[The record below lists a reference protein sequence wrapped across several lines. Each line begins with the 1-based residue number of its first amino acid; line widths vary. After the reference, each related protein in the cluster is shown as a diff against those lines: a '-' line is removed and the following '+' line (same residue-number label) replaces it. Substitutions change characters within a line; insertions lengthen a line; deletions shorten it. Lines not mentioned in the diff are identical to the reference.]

1 MPFGPDNSAVTDAEL
16 RATPVPVQVAALA
29 VSFSTTAPLANGAT
43 YTSVLVDLTAVGVS
57 QVQTEVLAD
66 QDGTMTFTFYAD
78 TGGTDVIR
86 TLTVPYSAADGY
98 RQFGAPTFGAS
109 VRYAFS
115 NDSGVNQTDFFFS
128 TKVLSGAVS
137 PQVLALNAFVS
148 PAMLATVNRSV
159 LTAQNPAGAYGNA
172 NRDEA
177 GNLQVALSRPLTGFG
192 ELRSVSPQPIAQI
205 DAVYGI
211 MDNVEAFVDASP
223 GTGST
228 TTSGGNFICQ
238 TGVGVGGYGVI
249 RTRRAVRYRPGQGS
263 IFRWTAIFDATN
275 KVASSLQAAGP
286 FNSTS
291 GFFVGYNGT
300 AFGVMHRTGGYHE
313 TQTLTLTAAATG
325 AETATLTLNSVAYA
339 IPVTNGTLEHNA
351 FEIAAWLNANQTV
364 WDAWQND
371 DTVVLF
377 AAGVG
382 SLAGTYT
389 LANDG
394 GGDTIAGTVARD
406 VAGVANTETWYTPD
420 ATWEDQLDGSGPSGM
435 TIDQEKGNVFE
446 LDLQYLGYG
455 DVEFKVENPNTG
467 RFFTFYRF
475 AFANALTT
483 PTLTN
488 PTLKVGWVAASL
500 GSTTN
505 LTVKGASALGG
516 VEGVLHPMRRPR
528 SFDSQRAS
536 VGGTLTSVFAIRVR
550 SVFRGLA
557 QLSEVLP
564 RIAFVSP
571 AGTKPCI
578 VKLLLNPTFDA
589 GASEPDWQ
597 YADENDSIVETD
609 IAGTTFTATGTELA
623 AFTVGGGTS
632 QSLNFV
638 DLAEEGIN
646 PVHLERGDVLC
657 IAASISGGA
666 GSDVAASLTWLED

>member
-1 MPFGPDNSAVTDAEL
+1 MPGVDV
-16 RATPVPVQVAALA
+16 
-29 VSFSTTAPLANGAT
+29 FSTAATADALREEENVNVAFAT
-43 YTSVLVDLTAVGVS
+43 TALLTASPGPGNVYTSSVIVTAGNGWS
-57 QVQTEVLAD
+57 QLQTEVLSD
-66 QDGTMTFTFYAD
+66 TNGTMTFTFYGDEA
-78 TGGTDVIR
+78 GTDVIR
-86 TLTVPYSAADGY
+86 TLTVPYVAADGY
-98 RQFGAPTFGAS
+98 RQFGAPTFGVA
-109 VRYAFS
+109 VKYQFQ
-115 NDSGVNQTDFFFS
+115 NDGGAQSDFYFT
-128 TKVLSGAVS
+128 TKLLRGAVS
-137 PQVLALNAFVS
+137 PQVLALDAFVS
-148 PAMLATVNRSV
+148 PTMLSTVHRSV
-159 LTAQNPAGAYGNA
+159 LTAQNPAGTYGNVS
-172 NRDEA
+172 RDEA
-177 GNLQVALSRPLTGFG
+177 GNMQVALSRPLTGFG
-192 ELRSVSPQPIAQI
+192 ELRAVSPQPVAQI

-211 MDNVEAFVDASP
+211 MDNVETFVDASP
-223 GTGST
+223 GTGSAT
-228 TTSGGNFICQ
+228 ATGGNFICQ
-238 TGVGVGGYGVI
+238 TGVGAGGYGVI

-263 IFRWTAIFDATN
+263 IFRWTAIFDDTN
-275 KVASSLQAAGP
+275 KTASSLQAAGP

-313 TQTLTLTAAATG
+313 THTLTLTAEATG
-325 AETATLTLNSVAYA
+325 AETATLTLNSVAYN
-339 IPVTNGTLEHNA
+339 IPVTAGTLEHNA
-351 FEIAAWLNANQTV
+351 YEIATWLNANQTV
-364 WDAWQND
+364 WEAWQND

-382 SLAGTYT
+382 LLVGTYT
-389 LANDG
+389 LANG
-394 GGDTIAGTVARD
+394 GGLESIAGTVARD

-420 ATWEDQLDGSGPSGM
+420 STWEDQLDGSGPSGM
-435 TIDQEKGNVFE
+435 SIDQEKGNVFE

-475 AFANALTT
+475 NFANALTT

-516 VEGVLHPMRRPR
+516 IDGVLHPMRRPR

-550 SVFRGLA
+550 SVFRGLS

-589 GASEPDWQ
+589 GTSEPDWQ
-597 YADENDSIVETD
+597 YTDENESIVETD
-609 IAGTTFTATGTELA
+609 IAGTVFTSNGTELA
-623 AFTVGGGTS
+623 AFTVGGGSS

-666 GSDVAASLTWLED
+666 GNDVAASLTWLED